1 MGSCTPVTS
10 PSKPARRMRRT
21 GQCLMLVIGRSS
33 LEPPH
38 YHGAVGAAKAE
49 GIRQGDIDLHFA
61 RFIGA
66 VVQIAL
72 RILIEDINSGRR
84 NLVVYRQGRKYGL
97 DSASGDRKRVVKGKS
112 VSVRVDIGG
121 RRIIK
126 QNINI

>member
-1 MGSCTPVTS
+1 MGSGTPVTA
-10 PSKPARRMRRT
+10 PSKPAQRMRRT

-72 RILIEDINSGRR
+72 RILIRSEAHTSELPSLMR
-84 NLVVYRQGRKYGL
+84 LASVVSFLK
-97 DSASGDRKRVVKGKS
+97 
-112 VSVRVDIGG
+112 
-121 RRIIK
+121 
-126 QNINI
+126 